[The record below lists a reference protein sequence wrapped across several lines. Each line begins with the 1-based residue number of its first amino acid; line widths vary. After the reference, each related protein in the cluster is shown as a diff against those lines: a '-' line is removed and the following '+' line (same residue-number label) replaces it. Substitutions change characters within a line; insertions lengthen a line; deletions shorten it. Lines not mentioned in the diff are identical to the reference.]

1 MPAAPTI
8 DFEQI
13 CIAFNPICTVGRPRP
28 SLSIP
33 RDGIALR
40 CTSLTCSK
48 ALQEHYYHRG
58 PAFKFSER
66 SGVLIT
72 GQKLGGVGIGDAVS
86 PGGSCCAPAAT
97 AASASAAA
105 ASLRIEVE
113 YLDEERLH
121 LPGVERHQHLGY

>member
-1 MPAAPTI
+1 M
-8 DFEQI
+8 
-13 CIAFNPICTVGRPRP
+13 
-28 SLSIP
+28 
-33 RDGIALR
+33 R

-86 PGGSCCAPAAT
+86 SGGSCCAPAAT
-97 AASASAAA
+97 AASAAAA
-105 ASLRIEVE
+105 TSLRIEVE

>member
-1 MPAAPTI
+1 MDAL
-8 DFEQI
+8 EQLDKI

-66 SGVLIT
+66 SGVLVT
-72 GQKLGGVGIGDAVS
+72 GQKLRGVGIGDAVS
-86 PGGSCCAPAAT
+86 SGGSCAPAAT
-97 AASASAAA
+97 A

>member
-1 MPAAPTI
+1 MPAAPTV

-33 RDGIALR
+33 KDGIALR

-58 PAFKFSER
+58 PASKFSER

-72 GQKLGGVGIGDAVS
+72 GQKLRGVGIGDAVS
-86 PGGSCCAPAAT
+86 SGGSCAPAAT
-97 AASASAAA
+97 AASAAPA